1 MLVLCHT
8 SVLWP
13 QFHSLKV
20 NGYSKSAFQKPM
32 LYTPSLCQGS
42 EISFRSNI
50 YFYSKDVEGLLVLFF
65 FGRLFLNS
73 SSSQWSHPAN
83 TFKCF
88 ESKEPTCCV
97 CGIMRLWFLSSLL
110 SDTFPFQITQQGVN
124 LFVALEPLKSPYF
137 SVCFSL
143 FIDLFYV
150 LVRC

>member
-1 MLVLCHT
+1 MVTVSQLSKSQCCIHHL
-8 SVLWP
+8 SVTEVRFLLEVT
-13 QFHSLKV
+13 FIFIAKMLKV
-20 NGYSKSAFQKPM
+20 CWF
-32 LYTPSLCQGS
+32 
-42 EISFRSNI
+42 F
-50 YFYSKDVEGLLVLFF
+50 FF

-83 TFKCF
+83 IFKCF

-97 CGIMRLWFLSSLL
+97 CGIMRPWFLSSLL

-124 LFVALEPLKSPYF
+124 LFVALEPLNSPYF